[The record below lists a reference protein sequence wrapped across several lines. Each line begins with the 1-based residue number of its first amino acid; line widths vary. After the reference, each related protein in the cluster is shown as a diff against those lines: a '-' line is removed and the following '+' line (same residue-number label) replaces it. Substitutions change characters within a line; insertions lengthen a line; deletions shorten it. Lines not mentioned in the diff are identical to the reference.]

1 MSQLLMLKSFG
12 EEHLTKSVKQVE
24 RYLYSHCN
32 VNLKV
37 EISDDCLKVYD
48 SEVLLLNIRVAI

>member
-12 EEHLTKSVKQVE
+12 KEYLTKSVKQVE
-24 RYLYSHCN
+24 KYLDSHRN
-32 VNLKV
+32 ANLKV
-37 EISDDCLKVYD
+37 EVSDDGLRVYD

>member
-1 MSQLLMLKSFG
+1 MSQLLMLKSLG
-12 EEHLTKSVKQVE
+12 EEYLVRSVKQIE
-24 RYLYSHCN
+24 KYLDSHRN

-37 EISDDCLKVYD
+37 EVSDDGLRVFD